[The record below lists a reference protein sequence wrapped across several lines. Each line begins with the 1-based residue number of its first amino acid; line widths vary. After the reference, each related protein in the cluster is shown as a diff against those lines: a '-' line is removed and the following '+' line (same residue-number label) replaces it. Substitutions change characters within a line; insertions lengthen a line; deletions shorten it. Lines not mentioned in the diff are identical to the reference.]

1 MASKDRGTLERSVPR
16 NGRQTQGRDGIVA
29 MTMSQIEKQ
38 HGKGSIMRL
47 GEMGP
52 QAGIEVISTGS
63 MAMDLA
69 LGVGGLPRGR
79 IVEIY
84 GPEGSGKTTVS
95 LHVIAEAQKAGG
107 LVAFVDAEHAL
118 DPSYAKALGVN
129 IDELLVSQ
137 PDTGEQA
144 LEIVDTLTRS
154 GAMDVIVIDSVA
166 ALVPRAEL
174 EGEMGDTHVGLQARL
189 MSQALRKLTGNVSRT
204 RTVLIFI
211 NQIRE
216 KIGVMFGCFSYST
229 RVTLADGSQER
240 IGKIV
245 NQKMPVEVLSYN
257 FDTGRVEPRKVI
269 DFYRNGKADHFLQ
282 FTALK
287 ATRNGKAQ
295 FAATPNHRVRTP
307 DGWRPAQDLR
317 VGDLVEVAVE
327 RRLSDFQMEVLRGGL
342 MGDGALSRKP
352 KSDPS
357 VPSGVRYRMGHG
369 LKQAA
374 YLDWKASLFGNIPM
388 SRTVNEK
395 GAVFADLTPMVEL
408 SELRAEVYASSKK
421 EFSWDYLK
429 RLTPLSLGIWYLD
442 DGHLDVRNEAG
453 TSARIKICVQA
464 MTPETRERV
473 AEYLRDTWDI
483 DVRLTSVRAKAIL
496 VFSKL
501 AAEEFQGLIAPYVP
515 SCMEYK
521 LLTRYRGHFDV
532 SPSLREV
539 SYELES
545 FPIVDVHK
553 KPLTRSMERFDLEVD
568 GNHNY
573 FVDGVLVHNS
583 NETTPGGRALKF
595 SSSVRLDVRRIDSL
609 KEGAEIVGA
618 RIRVKVVKNKV
629 SAPFKKAEFD
639 IQYGSGISKEGS
651 LLDVAIEH
659 GFVRKSGA
667 WFIYGEDQLGQGREN
682 AKAFLAENPDIAT
695 EIELKIKEK
704 LGLLEGAD
712 PAAPAAP
719 AADSQPAEG
728 PPA

>member
-1 MASKDRGTLERSVPR
+1 MASKDRGTLERSVAR
-16 NGRQTQGRDGIVA
+16 NGRQTQGREDIVA

-216 KIGVMFGCFSYST
+216 KIGVMFG
-229 RVTLADGSQER
+229 
-240 IGKIV
+240 
-245 NQKMPVEVLSYN
+245 
-257 FDTGRVEPRKVI
+257 
-269 DFYRNGKADHFLQ
+269 
-282 FTALK
+282 
-287 ATRNGKAQ
+287 
-295 FAATPNHRVRTP
+295 
-307 DGWRPAQDLR
+307 
-317 VGDLVEVAVE
+317 
-327 RRLSDFQMEVLRGGL
+327 
-342 MGDGALSRKP
+342 
-352 KSDPS
+352 
-357 VPSGVRYRMGHG
+357 
-369 LKQAA
+369 
-374 YLDWKASLFGNIPM
+374 
-388 SRTVNEK
+388 
-395 GAVFADLTPMVEL
+395 
-408 SELRAEVYASSKK
+408 
-421 EFSWDYLK
+421 
-429 RLTPLSLGIWYLD
+429 
-442 DGHLDVRNEAG
+442 
-453 TSARIKICVQA
+453 
-464 MTPETRERV
+464 
-473 AEYLRDTWDI
+473 
-483 DVRLTSVRAKAIL
+483 
-496 VFSKL
+496 
-501 AAEEFQGLIAPYVP
+501 
-515 SCMEYK
+515 
-521 LLTRYRGHFDV
+521 
-532 SPSLREV
+532 
-539 SYELES
+539 
-545 FPIVDVHK
+545 
-553 KPLTRSMERFDLEVD
+553 
-568 GNHNY
+568 
-573 FVDGVLVHNS
+573 S

-618 RIRVKVVKNKV
+618 RVRVKVVKNKV

-639 IQYGSGISKEGS
+639 IQYGTGISKEGS

-682 AKAFLAENPDIAT
+682 AKSFLAENPDIAT
-695 EIELKIKEK
+695 EIELKIKDK

-712 PAAPAAP
+712 PE
-719 AADSQPAEG
+719 PAEPADA